1 MSKLKLDRKK
11 AMTILACITLGTTL
25 YGCMPQKNET
35 KEDETIL
42 ELEIAQE
49 PIAQNT
55 QENETNLVE
64 EYVDYLKEEMT
75 EVENYAS
82 DKWNSEEVTQKRE
95 DVKERLKT
103 LVDFAFNGEK
113 INGVTFSELKEEE
126 KERILEEI
134 NILDNKIDEYI
145 PNYKERLN
153 NWFQNKK
160 EDAKEWV
167 IDKSVDLKILWEDYQ
182 NEVEEEYRNR
192 KL

>member
-11 AMTILACITLGTTL
+11 AMTILTCITLGTTL
-25 YGCMPQKNET
+25 YGCMPQKNEI
-35 KEDETIL
+35 KEDETIS
-42 ELEIAQE
+42 ELEATQE
-49 PIAQNT
+49 PATQNT

-103 LVDFAFNGEK
+103 LVDFAFNGEE

-126 KERILEEI
+126 KEKVLEEI

-145 PNYKERLN
+145 PDYKERLN